1 MSRALRGMAREISHR
16 LVGQMA
22 TRSTAERPIA
32 KGVVELLVQRLAEE
46 VANQLLEDSSEIA
59 PREELG
65 TRVADLE
72 LPSCLKNRKL
82 YIFYIDFFLKQRYLI
97 VLPDTRRYHP
107 RHTFRFFFLETTG
120 NHVLNRSCE
129 PHVLLRN
136 NYM

>member
-1 MSRALRGMAREISHR
+1 MAREISHR

-72 LPSCLKNRKL
+72 RKL
-82 YIFYIDFFLKQRYLI
+82 EKLIGGEEDEDDQETKESRSSFPNLKYAKPKYKDVDSVLKYIERDGEEGGVKLVIMNFND
-97 VLPDTRRYHP
+97 
-107 RHTFRFFFLETTG
+107 
-120 NHVLNRSCE
+120 
-129 PHVLLRN
+129 
-136 NYM
+136 